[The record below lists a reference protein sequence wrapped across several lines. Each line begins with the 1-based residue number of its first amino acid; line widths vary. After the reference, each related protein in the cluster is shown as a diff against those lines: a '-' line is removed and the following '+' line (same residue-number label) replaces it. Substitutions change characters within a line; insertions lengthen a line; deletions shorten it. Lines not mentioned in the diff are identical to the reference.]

1 MTSAVMFFCGM
12 DTVQLRCEPPPSSQL
27 HTEACQRSKAKCRQS
42 AYDAIYDACLQVAR
56 IPNEEQTLHQHF
68 GRQWEE
74 HCKRTWRLL
83 PPIF

>member
-1 MTSAVMFFCGM
+1 MICYVLMCYRQLSAAPA
-12 DTVQLRCEPPPSSQL
+12 QLPCTARRVAGNRISP
-27 HTEACQRSKAKCRQS
+27 
-42 AYDAIYDACLQVAR
+42 DACLQAAR

-68 GRQWEE
+68 GKQWEQ